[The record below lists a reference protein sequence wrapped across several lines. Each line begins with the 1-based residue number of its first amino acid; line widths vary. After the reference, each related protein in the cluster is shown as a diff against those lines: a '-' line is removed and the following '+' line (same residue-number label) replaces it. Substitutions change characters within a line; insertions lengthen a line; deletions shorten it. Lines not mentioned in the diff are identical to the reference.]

1 MTTAS
6 LQVGNWRAL
15 AGLGLGTPLLV
26 LTLLGM
32 MLIPLPP
39 LLLDLL
45 FTFNI
50 ALSLVVLLVAVYAL
64 RPLDFAV
71 FPTLLLVATLLRLAL
86 NVASTRLVLLDGH
99 TGPGAAGHVIEAFG
113 SFVIGGNYAVG
124 LIVFVILMIINFA
137 VVTKGAG
144 RVSEVNARFTLDAM
158 PGRQMA
164 IDADLSAG
172 VITQQQAQTRREEV
186 RQEADFYGAMDGAS
200 KFVRGD
206 AIAGVL
212 ILIINIL
219 GGIAIGMAQHGM
231 AAQDALRVFSLLTI
245 GDGLVAQVPSLLLS
259 VAAAILVTRVSQAEN
274 VSTQVTN
281 QLLANPTALGVAGGL
296 VGVLGLVPGMPHFA
310 FLTLGGGLGVAAWR
324 LAQRRA
330 AAPSADNR
338 TADGQALPAPDEH
351 KELGWDEVAGV
362 DLVGLEVGYRLIPM
376 VDKTQGGEL
385 LARIKGVRKKLSKE
399 LGFLLQPVH
408 IRDNLDLPPGG
419 YRITLMG
426 ATAGQGELMPD
437 RDLAINPGHVSTPVP
452 GIPTKDPSFGL
463 DALWIERGLRE
474 QAQMAGYTVVDAAT
488 VVATHLSQVL
498 MRCAHELLGHEEVQQ
513 LLDRLAAQA
522 PKLVENLTPKVLP
535 LGTVLR
541 VLRNLLQEGVPVRD
555 LRTIAE
561 SLAEHGA
568 RSQDPDV
575 LTALVRVAIGRGI
588 VQEIFGMAAELA
600 LMTLDPDLERLLLK
614 AVQGGDGALGL
625 EPGLAERLRGLLA
638 DAAQRQELLGQPA
651 VLVAPNAL
659 RLWLARFVRH
669 LAVDLKVL
677 AYEELPENRQ
687 VRVVANIGGR

>member
-1 MTTAS
+1 M
-6 LQVGNWRAL
+6 GNNVRAL
-15 AGLGLGTPLLV
+15 VGLGLGTPLLV

-32 MLIPLPP
+32 MLVPLPP

-86 NVASTRLVLLDGH
+86 NVASTRLVLLEGH
-99 TGPGAAGHVIEAFG
+99 TGPGAAGNVIEAFG

-124 LIVFVILMIINFA
+124 LVVFVILMIINFA

-158 PGRQMA
+158 PGKQMA

-231 AAQDALRVFSLLTI
+231 AAGDAMRVFSLLTI

-259 VAAAILVTRVSQAEN
+259 VAAAILVTRVSQSQN
-274 VSTQVTN
+274 VATQVSN
-281 QLLANPTALGVAGGL
+281 QLLANPTALAMAGGL
-296 VGVLGLVPGMPHFA
+296 VGILGLVPGMPHFA
-310 FLTLGGGLGVAAWR
+310 FLALGAGLGGAAWR
-324 LAQRRA
+324 IAKRQATA
-330 AAPSADNR
+330 ATSPDAGAK
-338 TADGQALPAPDEH
+338 ALPAPDEH
-351 KELGWDEVAGV
+351 KELGWEEVAGV
-362 DLVGLEVGYRLIPM
+362 DLVGLEVGYRLIPL
-376 VDKTQGGEL
+376 VDKAQGGEL
-385 LARIKGVRKKLSKE
+385 LTRIKGVRKKLSKE

-426 ATAGQGELMPD
+426 ATAGQGELLPD
-437 RDLAINPGHVSTPVP
+437 RDLAINPGHVTTPVP
-452 GIPTKDPSFGL
+452 GIATKDPSFGL

-474 QAQMAGYTVVDAAT
+474 QAQMAGYTVVDPAT

-498 MRCAHELLGHEEVQQ
+498 MHSAHELLGHEEVQQ

-555 LRTIAE
+555 LRSIAE

-588 VQEIFGMAAELA
+588 VQEIFGMAPELA
-600 LMTLDPDLERLLLK
+600 LMTLDPELERILLK

>member
-1 MTTAS
+1 MTTAT
-6 LQVGNWRAL
+6 LRMGNWRAL

-86 NVASTRLVLLDGH
+86 NVASTRLVLLHGH

-113 SFVIGGNYAVG
+113 AFVIGGNYAVG
-124 LIVFVILMIINFA
+124 LIVFIILMIINFA

-158 PGRQMA
+158 PGKQMA

-172 VITQQQAQTRREEV
+172 IINQQQAQTRREEV

-206 AIAGVL
+206 AMAGVL
-212 ILIINIL
+212 ILVINIL
-219 GGIAIGMAQHGM
+219 GGIAIGMGQHGM
-231 AAQDALRVFSLLTI
+231 AAGDAMRVFSLLTI

-259 VAAAILVTRVSQAEN
+259 VAAAILVTRVSQSAN
-274 VSTQVTN
+274 VSTQVSN
-281 QLLANPTALGVAGGL
+281 QLLANPTALGIAGGL

-310 FLTLGGGLGVAAWR
+310 FLTLGGGLGYTAWR
-324 LAQRRA
+324 LTQRRA
-330 AAPSADNR
+330 QAPAAEK

-351 KELGWDEVAGV
+351 KDLGWDEVAGV

-376 VDKTQGGEL
+376 VDKAQGGEL

-437 RDLAINPGHVSTPVP
+437 RDLAINPGHVTTPVP
-452 GIPTKDPSFGL
+452 GIATKDPSFGL

-498 MRCAHELLGHEEVQQ
+498 TKSAHELLGHEEVQQ

-541 VLRNLLQEGVPVRD
+541 VLRNLLQEGVPIRD

>member
-1 MTTAS
+1 M
-6 LQVGNWRAL
+6 GNNVRAL
-15 AGLGLGTPLLV
+15 VGLGLGTPLLV

-32 MLIPLPP
+32 MLVPLPP

-86 NVASTRLVLLDGH
+86 NVASTRLVLLQGH

-113 SFVIGGNYAVG
+113 AFVIGGNYAVG
-124 LIVFVILMIINFA
+124 LVVFIILMIINFA

-158 PGRQMA
+158 PGKQMA

-172 VITQQQAQTRREEV
+172 VITQQQAQVRREEV

-206 AIAGVL
+206 AVAGVL

-219 GGIAIGMAQHGM
+219 GGIAIGMGQHGM
-231 AAQDALRVFSLLTI
+231 SAGDAVRVFSLLTI

-259 VAAAILVTRVSQAEN
+259 VAAAILVTRVSQSQN
-274 VSTQVTN
+274 VATQVSK
-281 QLLANPTALGVAGGL
+281 QLLANPTALAMAGGL
-296 VGVLGLVPGMPHFA
+296 VGILGVVPGMPHFA
-310 FLTLGGGLGVAAWR
+310 FLALGAGLGGAAWR
-324 LAQRRA
+324 IAKRQ
-330 AAPSADNR
+330 S
-338 TADGQALPAPDEH
+338 TAVASPDAGAKALPAPDEH
-351 KELGWDEVAGV
+351 KELGWEEVAGV
-362 DLVGLEVGYRLIPM
+362 DLVGLEVGYRLIPL
-376 VDKTQGGEL
+376 VDKAQGGEL
-385 LARIKGVRKKLSKE
+385 LTRIKGVRKKLSKE

-426 ATAGQGELMPD
+426 ATAGQGELLPD
-437 RDLAINPGHVSTPVP
+437 RDLAINPGHVTTPVP
-452 GIPTKDPSFGL
+452 GIATKDPSFGL

-474 QAQMAGYTVVDAAT
+474 QAQMAGYTVVDPAT

-498 MRCAHELLGHEEVQQ
+498 MHSAHELLGHEEVQQ

-555 LRTIAE
+555 LRSIAE

-588 VQEIFGMAAELA
+588 VQELFGMAPELA
-600 LMTLDPDLERLLLK
+600 LMTLDPELERILLK

>member
-1 MTTAS
+1 MTTAT
-6 LQVGNWRAL
+6 LRMGNWRAL
-15 AGLGLGTPLLV
+15 VGLGLGTPLLV

-39 LLLDLL
+39 LMLDLL

-86 NVASTRLVLLDGH
+86 NVASTRLVLLNGH
-99 TGPGAAGHVIEAFG
+99 TGPAAAGHVIEAFG

-124 LIVFVILMIINFA
+124 LVVFVILMIIKFA

-172 VITQQQAQTRREEV
+172 IINQQQAQARREEV
-186 RQEADFYGAMDGAS
+186 RQESDFYGAMDGAS

-219 GGIAIGMAQHGM
+219 GGVAIGMAQHGM
-231 AAQDALRVFSLLTI
+231 AAGDAMRVFSLLTI

-259 VAAAILVTRVSQAEN
+259 VSAAILVTRVSQAEN
-274 VSTQVTN
+274 VSTQVSN

-310 FLTLGGGLGVAAWR
+310 FLTLAGGLGWTAWR
-324 LAQRRA
+324 LTRRRA
-330 AAPSADNR
+330 AAPGADQA
-338 TADGQALPAPDEH
+338 ADGQAPPAPEEH

-376 VDKTQGGEL
+376 VDKAQGGEL

-437 RDLAINPGHVSTPVP
+437 RDLAINPGHVTTPVP
-452 GIPTKDPSFGL
+452 GIATKDPSFGL
-463 DALWIERGLRE
+463 DALWVERGLRE

-498 MRCAHELLGHEEVQQ
+498 TRSAHELLGHEEVQQ

-555 LRTIAE
+555 LRSIAE

-588 VQEIFGMAAELA
+588 VQEIFGMAEELA
-600 LMTLDPDLERLLLK
+600 LMTLDPELERLLLK

>member
-1 MTTAS
+1 MTTAT
-6 LQVGNWRAL
+6 LRMGNWRAL

-86 NVASTRLVLLDGH
+86 NVASTRLVLLHGH

-113 SFVIGGNYAVG
+113 AFVIGGNYAVG
-124 LIVFVILMIINFA
+124 LIVFIILMIINFA

-172 VITQQQAQTRREEV
+172 VINQQQAQTRREEV

-206 AIAGVL
+206 AVAGVL

-219 GGIAIGMAQHGM
+219 GGVAIGMAQHDM
-231 AAQDALRVFSLLTI
+231 AAGDAMRVFSLLTI

-274 VSTQVTN
+274 VSTQVSN
-281 QLLANPTALGVAGGL
+281 QLLANPTALGIAGGL
-296 VGVLGLVPGMPHFA
+296 VSVLGLVPGMPHFA
-310 FLTLGGGLGVAAWR
+310 FLTLGGGLGYTAWR
-324 LAQRRA
+324 LIQRRSQAPA
-330 AAPSADNR
+330 ADK
-338 TADGQALPAPDEH
+338 TADGQALPAPEEH
-351 KELGWDEVAGV
+351 KELGWDEVAAV

-376 VDKTQGGEL
+376 VDKAQGGEL
-385 LARIKGVRKKLSKE
+385 LTRIKGVRKKLSKE

-437 RDLAINPGHVSTPVP
+437 RDLAINPGHVTTPVP
-452 GIPTKDPSFGL
+452 GIATKDPSFGL

-498 MRCAHELLGHEEVQQ
+498 TRSAHELLGHEEVQQ

-541 VLRNLLQEGVPVRD
+541 VLRNLLQEGVPIRD

-614 AVQGGDGALGL
+614 AVQGGDGAMGL

>member
-6 LQVGNWRAL
+6 LRIGNWRAL
-15 AGLGLGTPLLV
+15 MGLGLGTPLLV

-86 NVASTRLVLLDGH
+86 NVASTRLVLLHGH

-113 SFVIGGNYAVG
+113 AFVIGGNYAVG
-124 LIVFVILMIINFA
+124 LVVFVILMIINFV

-158 PGRQMA
+158 PGKQMA

-172 VITQQQAQTRREEV
+172 IINQQQAQARREEV

-206 AIAGVL
+206 AVAGVL
-212 ILIINIL
+212 ILVINIL
-219 GGIAIGMAQHGM
+219 GGIAIGMGQHGM
-231 AAQDALRVFSLLTI
+231 SAGEALRVFSLLTI

-259 VAAAILVTRVSQAEN
+259 VAAAILVTRVSQSAS
-274 VSTQVTN
+274 VSTQVSN
-281 QLLANPTALGVAGGL
+281 QLLANPAALGIAGGL
-296 VGVLGLVPGMPHFA
+296 VAVLGLVPGMPHFA
-310 FLTLGGGLGVAAWR
+310 FLTLGGGLVWTAWR
-324 LAQRRA
+324 LIRRRA
-330 AAPSADNR
+330 APAAAEQAAAAP
-338 TADGQALPAPDEH
+338 TALPAAEENRDV
-351 KELGWDEVAGV
+351 GWDEVVGV
-362 DLVGLEVGYRLIPM
+362 DPVGLEVGYRLIPL
-376 VDKTQGGEL
+376 VDKAQGGEL

-408 IRDNLDLPPGG
+408 IRDNLDLPPGA
-419 YRITLMG
+419 YRITLKG
-426 ATAGQGELMPD
+426 VTAGQGELMPD
-437 RDLAINPGHVSTPVP
+437 RDLAINPGHVTTPVP

-474 QAQMAGYTVVDAAT
+474 QAQMAGYTVVDPAT

-498 MRCAHELLGHEEVQQ
+498 TKHAHELLGHEEVQQ

-541 VLRNLLQEGVPVRD
+541 VLRNLLQEGVPIRD
-555 LRTIAE
+555 MRTIAE

-575 LTALVRVAIGRGI
+575 LTALVRVAIGRAI
-588 VQEIFGMAAELA
+588 VQEIFGTASELA

-625 EPGLAERLRGLLA
+625 EPGLAERLRGLLIE
-638 DAAQRQELLGQPA
+638 AAQRQELLGQPA
-651 VLVAPNAL
+651 VLAVPNAL

-669 LAVDLKVL
+669 LPVDLKVL
-677 AYEELPENRQ
+677 AYEELPEDRQ

>member
-1 MTTAS
+1 M
-6 LQVGNWRAL
+6 GNWRAL

-86 NVASTRLVLLDGH
+86 NVASTRLVLLHGH

-113 SFVIGGNYAVG
+113 AFVMGGNYAVG
-124 LIVFVILMIINFA
+124 LIVFIILMIINFA

-158 PGRQMA
+158 PGKQMA

-172 VITQQQAQTRREEV
+172 IINQQQAQTRREEV

-206 AIAGVL
+206 AMAGVL
-212 ILIINIL
+212 ILVINIL
-219 GGIAIGMAQHGM
+219 GGIAIGMGQHGM
-231 AAQDALRVFSLLTI
+231 AAGDALRVFSLLTI

-259 VAAAILVTRVSQAEN
+259 VAAAILVTRVSQSAN
-274 VSTQVTN
+274 VSTQVSN
-281 QLLANPTALGVAGGL
+281 QLLANPTALGIAGGL

-310 FLTLGGGLGVAAWR
+310 FLSLGGGLGWAAWR
-324 LAQRRA
+324 LHQRRT
-330 AAPSADNR
+330 AAPAADK
-338 TADGQALPAPDEH
+338 TADGQALPAPEEH

-376 VDKTQGGEL
+376 VDKAQGGEL

-426 ATAGQGELMPD
+426 ATAGQGELMPE
-437 RDLAINPGHVSTPVP
+437 RDLAINPGHVTTPVP
-452 GIPTKDPSFGL
+452 GIATKDPSFGL

-498 MRCAHELLGHEEVQQ
+498 TKSAHELLGHEEVQQ

-541 VLRNLLQEGVPVRD
+541 VLRNLLQEGVPIRD

>member
-1 MTTAS
+1 MTTATVR
-6 LQVGNWRAL
+6 VGNWRAL

-86 NVASTRLVLLDGH
+86 NVASTRLVLLEGH

-164 IDADLSAG
+164 IDADLSSG
-172 VITQQQAQTRREEV
+172 VINQQQAQARREEV

-212 ILIINIL
+212 ILVINIL

-231 AAQDALRVFSLLTI
+231 SAGDATRVFSLLTI

-281 QLLANPTALGVAGGL
+281 QLLANPTALGIAGGL
-296 VGVLGLVPGMPHFA
+296 VGLLGLVPGMPHFA

-324 LAQRRA
+324 LTQRRA
-330 AAPSADNR
+330 ASTSTDPKS
-338 TADGQALPAPDEH
+338 ADGQALPVPEEH

-376 VDKTQGGEL
+376 VDKAQGGEL

-408 IRDNLDLPPGG
+408 IRDNLDLSPGG

-452 GIPTKDPSFGL
+452 GIATKDPSFGL

-498 MRCAHELLGHEEVQQ
+498 TRSAHELLGHEEVQQ

-600 LMTLDPDLERLLLK
+600 VMTLDPDLERLLLK

>member
-1 MTTAS
+1 MNTA
-6 LQVGNWRAL
+6 VGMGNNVRAL
-15 AGLGLGTPLLV
+15 VGLGLGTPLLV

-32 MLIPLPP
+32 MLVPLPP

-86 NVASTRLVLLDGH
+86 NVASTRLVLLEGH

-113 SFVIGGNYAVG
+113 AFVIGGNYAVG
-124 LIVFVILMIINFA
+124 LVVFIILMIINFA

-158 PGRQMA
+158 PGKQMA

-172 VITQQQAQTRREEV
+172 VITQQQAQVRREEV

-206 AIAGVL
+206 AVAGVL

-219 GGIAIGMAQHGM
+219 GGIAIGMGQHGM
-231 AAQDALRVFSLLTI
+231 AAGDAVRVFSLLTI

-259 VAAAILVTRVSQAEN
+259 VAAAILVTRVSQSQN
-274 VSTQVTN
+274 VATQVSN
-281 QLLANPTALGVAGGL
+281 QLLANPTALAMAGGL
-296 VGVLGLVPGMPHFA
+296 VGILGLVPGMPHFA
-310 FLTLGGGLGVAAWR
+310 FLALGAGLGGAAWR
-324 LAQRRA
+324 IGKRQSSA
-330 AAPSADNR
+330 AASPDAG
-338 TADGQALPAPDEH
+338 AQALPAPDEH
-351 KELGWDEVAGV
+351 KELGWEEVAGV
-362 DLVGLEVGYRLIPM
+362 DLVGLEVGYRLIPL
-376 VDKTQGGEL
+376 VDKAQGGEL
-385 LARIKGVRKKLSKE
+385 LTRIKGVRKKLSKE

-426 ATAGQGELMPD
+426 ATAGQGELLPD
-437 RDLAINPGHVSTPVP
+437 RDLAINPGHVTTPVP
-452 GIPTKDPSFGL
+452 GIATKDPSFGL

-474 QAQMAGYTVVDAAT
+474 QAQMAGYTVVDPAT

-498 MRCAHELLGHEEVQQ
+498 MRSAHELLGHEEVQH

-555 LRTIAE
+555 LRSIAE

-588 VQEIFGMAAELA
+588 VQEIFGMAPELA
-600 LMTLDPDLERLLLK
+600 LMTLDPELERILLK

>member
-1 MTTAS
+1 
-6 LQVGNWRAL
+6 
-15 AGLGLGTPLLV
+15 
-26 LTLLGM
+26 
-32 MLIPLPP
+32 
-39 LLLDLL
+39 
-45 FTFNI
+45 
-50 ALSLVVLLVAVYAL
+50 
-64 RPLDFAV
+64 
-71 FPTLLLVATLLRLAL
+71 
-86 NVASTRLVLLDGH
+86 
-99 TGPGAAGHVIEAFG
+99 
-113 SFVIGGNYAVG
+113 
-124 LIVFVILMIINFA
+124 
-137 VVTKGAG
+137 
-144 RVSEVNARFTLDAM
+144 
-158 PGRQMA
+158 
-164 IDADLSAG
+164 
-172 VITQQQAQTRREEV
+172 
-186 RQEADFYGAMDGAS
+186 MDGAS

-212 ILIINIL
+212 ILVINIL
-219 GGIAIGMAQHGM
+219 GGIAIGMGQHGM
-231 AAQDALRVFSLLTI
+231 AAGDAMRVFSLLTI

-259 VAAAILVTRVSQAEN
+259 VAAAILVTRVSQAQN
-274 VSTQVTN
+274 VSTQVSS
-281 QLLANPTALGVAGGL
+281 QLLANPTALAMAGGL
-296 VGVLGLVPGMPHFA
+296 VGILGLVPGMPHFA
-310 FLTLGGGLGVAAWR
+310 FLALGAALGAAAWQIR
-324 LAQRRA
+324 KRQ
-330 AAPSADNR
+330 S
-338 TADGQALPAPDEH
+338 TATDSPPTGAQALPAPDEH
-351 KELGWDEVAGV
+351 KELGWEEVAGV
-362 DLVGLEVGYRLIPM
+362 DLVGLEVGYRLIPL
-376 VDKTQGGEL
+376 VDKVQGGEL
-385 LARIKGVRKKLSKE
+385 LTRIKGVRKKLSKE

-408 IRDNLDLPPGG
+408 IRDNLDLPPSG

-452 GIPTKDPSFGL
+452 GIATKDPSFGL

-474 QAQMAGYTVVDAAT
+474 QAQMAGYTVVDPAT

-498 MRCAHELLGHEEVQQ
+498 MRSAHELLGHEEVQQ

-541 VLRNLLQEGVPVRD
+541 VLRNLLQEGVPIRD
-555 LRTIAE
+555 LRSIAE
-561 SLAEHGA
+561 SLAEHGT

-575 LTALVRVAIGRGI
+575 LTALVRVAIGRSI
-588 VQEIFGMAAELA
+588 VQEIFGMAPELA
-600 LMTLDPDLERLLLK
+600 LMTLDPELERILLK

>member
-1 MTTAS
+1 VTTATVR
-6 LQVGNWRAL
+6 VGNWRAL

-86 NVASTRLVLLDGH
+86 NVASTRLVLLEGH

-164 IDADLSAG
+164 IDADLSSG
-172 VITQQQAQTRREEV
+172 VINQQQAQARREEV

-212 ILIINIL
+212 ILVINIL

-231 AAQDALRVFSLLTI
+231 SAGDATRVFSLLTI

-281 QLLANPTALGVAGGL
+281 QLLANPTALGIAGGL
-296 VGVLGLVPGMPHFA
+296 VGLLGLVPGMPHFA

-324 LAQRRA
+324 LTQRRA
-330 AAPSADNR
+330 ASTSTDPKS
-338 TADGQALPAPDEH
+338 ADGQALPVPEEH

-376 VDKTQGGEL
+376 VDKAQGGEL

-408 IRDNLDLPPGG
+408 IRDNLDLSPGG

-452 GIPTKDPSFGL
+452 GIATKDPSFGL

-498 MRCAHELLGHEEVQQ
+498 TRSAHELLGHEEVQQ

-600 LMTLDPDLERLLLK
+600 VMTLDPDLERLLLK

>member
-1 MTTAS
+1 M
-6 LQVGNWRAL
+6 GNWRAL

-86 NVASTRLVLLDGH
+86 NVASTRLVLLHGH

-113 SFVIGGNYAVG
+113 AFVIGGNYAVG
-124 LIVFVILMIINFA
+124 LIVFIILMIINFA

-158 PGRQMA
+158 PGKQMA

-172 VITQQQAQTRREEV
+172 IINQQQAQARREEV

-212 ILIINIL
+212 ILVINIL
-219 GGIAIGMAQHGM
+219 GGLAIGMGQHGM
-231 AAQDALRVFSLLTI
+231 GASDAMRVFSLLTI

-259 VAAAILVTRVSQAEN
+259 VAAAILVTRVSQSAN
-274 VSTQVTN
+274 VSTQVSN
-281 QLLANPTALGVAGGL
+281 QLLANPTALGIAGGL

-310 FLTLGGGLGVAAWR
+310 FLTLGGGLGYSAWR
-324 LAQRRA
+324 LVQRRSRA
-330 AAPSADNR
+330 AAADK
-338 TADGQALPAPDEH
+338 TADGQALPVPEEH
-351 KELGWDEVAGV
+351 KDLGWDEVAGV

-376 VDKTQGGEL
+376 VDKAQGGEL
-385 LARIKGVRKKLSKE
+385 LTRIKGVRKKLSKE

-437 RDLAINPGHVSTPVP
+437 RDLAINPGHVTTPVP
-452 GIPTKDPSFGL
+452 GIATKDPSFGL

-498 MRCAHELLGHEEVQQ
+498 TRSAHELLGHEEVQQ

-541 VLRNLLQEGVPVRD
+541 VLRNLLQEGVPIRD

-575 LTALVRVAIGRGI
+575 LTALVRVAMGRGI

-638 DAAQRQELLGQPA
+638 DAAQRQELAGQPA

>member
-1 MTTAS
+1 MTTAT
-6 LQVGNWRAL
+6 LRMGNWRAL
-15 AGLGLGTPLLV
+15 VGLGLGTPLLV

-86 NVASTRLVLLDGH
+86 NVASTRLVLLHGH

-113 SFVIGGNYAVG
+113 AFVIGGNYAVG
-124 LIVFVILMIINFA
+124 LIVFIILMIINFA

-158 PGRQMA
+158 PGKQMA

-172 VITQQQAQTRREEV
+172 IINQQQAQTRREEV

-212 ILIINIL
+212 ILVLNIL
-219 GGIAIGMAQHGM
+219 GGIAIGMGQHGM
-231 AAQDALRVFSLLTI
+231 AAGDAMRVFSLLTI

-274 VSTQVTN
+274 VSTQVSN
-281 QLLANPTALGVAGGL
+281 QLLANPTALGIAGGL
-296 VGVLGLVPGMPHFA
+296 VGVMGLVPGMPHFA
-310 FLTLGGGLGVAAWR
+310 FLSLGGGLGWAAWR
-324 LAQRRA
+324 LHQRRT
-330 AAPSADNR
+330 AAPAADK
-338 TADGQALPAPDEH
+338 TADGQALPAPEEH

-376 VDKTQGGEL
+376 VDKAQGGEL

-437 RDLAINPGHVSTPVP
+437 RDLAINPGHVTTPVP
-452 GIPTKDPSFGL
+452 GIATKDPSFGL

-498 MRCAHELLGHEEVQQ
+498 TKSAHELLGHEEVQQ

-541 VLRNLLQEGVPVRD
+541 VLRNLLQEGVPIRD

>member
-1 MTTAS
+1 MNTAVS
-6 LQVGNWRAL
+6 MGNNVRAL
-15 AGLGLGTPLLV
+15 VGLGLGTPLLV

-32 MLIPLPP
+32 MLVPLPP

-113 SFVIGGNYAVG
+113 AFVIGGNYAVG
-124 LIVFVILMIINFA
+124 LVVFVILMIINFA

-158 PGRQMA
+158 PGKQMA

-172 VITQQQAQTRREEV
+172 VITQQQAQVRREEV

-206 AIAGVL
+206 AVAGVL

-219 GGIAIGMAQHGM
+219 GGIAIGMGQHGM
-231 AAQDALRVFSLLTI
+231 SAGDAVRVFSLLTI

-259 VAAAILVTRVSQAEN
+259 VAAAILVTRVSQSQN
-274 VSTQVTN
+274 VATQVSK
-281 QLLANPTALGVAGGL
+281 QLLANPTALAMAGGL
-296 VGVLGLVPGMPHFA
+296 VGILGLVPGMPHFA
-310 FLTLGGGLGVAAWR
+310 FLALGAGLGGAAWR
-324 LAQRRA
+324 IAKRQSTATASPEAGAQ
-330 AAPSADNR
+330 
-338 TADGQALPAPDEH
+338 TLPAPDEH
-351 KELGWDEVAGV
+351 KELGWEEVAGV
-362 DLVGLEVGYRLIPM
+362 DLVGLEVGYRLIPL
-376 VDKTQGGEL
+376 VDKAQGGEL
-385 LARIKGVRKKLSKE
+385 LTRIKGVRKKLSK
-399 LGFLLQPVH
+399 LLQPVH

-426 ATAGQGELMPD
+426 ATAGQGELLPD
-437 RDLAINPGHVSTPVP
+437 RDLAINPGHVTTPVP
-452 GIPTKDPSFGL
+452 GIATKDPSFGL

-474 QAQMAGYTVVDAAT
+474 QAQMAGYTVVDPAT

-498 MRCAHELLGHEEVQQ
+498 MRSAHELLGHEEVQH

-541 VLRNLLQEGVPVRD
+541 VLRNLLQEGVPIRD
-555 LRTIAE
+555 LRSIAE
-561 SLAEHGA
+561 SLAEHGT

-575 LTALVRVAIGRGI
+575 LTALVRVAIGRSI
-588 VQEIFGMAAELA
+588 VQEIFGMAPELA
-600 LMTLDPDLERLLLK
+600 LMTLDPELERILLK

>member
-1 MTTAS
+1 MGM
-6 LQVGNWRAL
+6 GNMRAL
-15 AGLGLGTPLLV
+15 VGLGLGTPLLV

-39 LLLDLL
+39 LALDLL

-50 ALSLVVLLVAVYAL
+50 ALSLVVLLVSVYAL

-86 NVASTRLVLLDGH
+86 NVASTRLVLLNGH
-99 TGPGAAGHVIEAFG
+99 TGPGAAGDVIEAFG

-124 LIVFVILMIINFA
+124 LVVFVILMIINFA

-158 PGRQMA
+158 PGKQMA
-164 IDADLSAG
+164 IDADISAG
-172 VITQQQAQTRREEV
+172 VITQQQAQARREEV
-186 RQEADFYGAMDGAS
+186 RQESDFYGAMDGAS

-219 GGIAIGMAQHGM
+219 GGIAIGMGQHGM
-231 AAQDALRVFSLLTI
+231 NAGDAMRVFSLLTI

-274 VSTQVTN
+274 VSTQVSS
-281 QLLANPTALGVAGGL
+281 QLLANPTAVGVAGGL
-296 VGVLGLVPGMPHFA
+296 VTVLGVVPGMPHFA
-310 FLTLGGGLGVAAWR
+310 FLTLGGGLAATAWQLR
-324 LAQRRA
+324 KRRA
-330 AAPSADNR
+330 AAAAAAQAP
-338 TADGQALPAPDEH
+338 TAGAAPAAEEH
-351 KELGWDEVAGV
+351 KELGWEEVAGV
-362 DLVGLEVGYRLIPM
+362 DLVGLEVGYRLIPL
-376 VDKTQGGEL
+376 VDKGQGGEL

-399 LGFLLQPVH
+399 LGFLVQPVH
-408 IRDNLDLPPGG
+408 IRDNLDLAPGG
-419 YRITLMG
+419 YRLTLMG
-426 ATAGQGELMPD
+426 VTAGEGELMPD
-437 RDLAINPGHVSTPVP
+437 RDLAINPGHVTTPLP
-452 GIPTKDPSFGL
+452 GIATKDPSFGL

-474 QAQMAGYTVVDAAT
+474 QAQMAGYTVVDPAT

-498 MRCAHELLGHEEVQQ
+498 TRSAHELLGHEEVQQ
-513 LLDRLAAQA
+513 LLDHLAAQA

-541 VLRNLLQEGVPVRD
+541 VLRNLLQEGVPIRD
-555 LRTIAE
+555 LRSIAE
-561 SLAEHGA
+561 SLAEHGG

-575 LTALVRVAIGRGI
+575 LTALVRVAIGRSI
-588 VQEIFGMAAELA
+588 IQEVFGTASELA
-600 LMTLDPDLERLLLK
+600 LMTLDPELERILLK

-625 EPGLAERLRGLLA
+625 EPGLAERLRGLLQE
-638 DAAQRQELLGQPA
+638 AAQRQELLGQPA

>member
-1 MTTAS
+1 MNTA
-6 LQVGNWRAL
+6 VGMGNNVRAL
-15 AGLGLGTPLLV
+15 VGLGLGTPLLV

-32 MLIPLPP
+32 MLVPLPP

-86 NVASTRLVLLDGH
+86 NVASTRLVLLEGH
-99 TGPGAAGHVIEAFG
+99 TGPAAAGHVIEAFG
-113 SFVIGGNYAVG
+113 AFVIGGNYAVG
-124 LIVFVILMIINFA
+124 LVVFVILMIINFA

-158 PGRQMA
+158 PGKQMA
-164 IDADLSAG
+164 IDADLSSG
-172 VITQQQAQTRREEV
+172 VITQQQAQVRREEV

-219 GGIAIGMAQHGM
+219 GGIAIGMGQHGM
-231 AAQDALRVFSLLTI
+231 SGGDAMRVFSLLTI
-245 GDGLVAQVPSLLLS
+245 GDGLAAQVPSLLLS
-259 VAAAILVTRVSQAEN
+259 VAAAILVTRVSQAQN
-274 VSTQVTN
+274 VSTQVSN
-281 QLLANPTALGVAGGL
+281 QLLANPTALAMAGGL
-296 VGVLGLVPGMPHFA
+296 VGILGLVPGMPHFA
-310 FLTLGGGLGVAAWR
+310 FLALGAGLGGAAWR
-324 LAQRRA
+324 IGRRQSSA
-330 AAPSADNR
+330 AASPQAG
-338 TADGQALPAPDEH
+338 AQALPAADEH
-351 KELGWDEVAGV
+351 KELGWEEVAGV

-376 VDKTQGGEL
+376 VDKAQGGEL
-385 LARIKGVRKKLSKE
+385 LTRIKGVRKKLSKE

-426 ATAGQGELMPD
+426 ATAGQGELQPD
-437 RDLAINPGHVSTPVP
+437 RDLAINPGHVTTPVP
-452 GIPTKDPSFGL
+452 GIATKDPSFGL

-474 QAQMAGYTVVDAAT
+474 QAQMAGYTVVDPAT

-498 MRCAHELLGHEEVQQ
+498 TRSAHELLGHEEVQQ

-555 LRTIAE
+555 LRSIAE

-588 VQEIFGMAAELA
+588 VQEIFGMAPELA
-600 LMTLDPDLERLLLK
+600 LMTLDPELERILLK

-625 EPGLAERLRGLLA
+625 EPGLAERLRSLLT

>member
-1 MTTAS
+1 MTTAT
-6 LQVGNWRAL
+6 LRMGNWRAL
-15 AGLGLGTPLLV
+15 VGLGLGTPLLV

-39 LLLDLL
+39 LMLDLL

-86 NVASTRLVLLDGH
+86 NVASTRLVLLNGH
-99 TGPGAAGHVIEAFG
+99 TGPAAAGHVIEAFG

-124 LIVFVILMIINFA
+124 LVVFVILMIINFA

-172 VITQQQAQTRREEV
+172 IINQQQAQARREEV
-186 RQEADFYGAMDGAS
+186 RQESDFYGAMDGAS

-219 GGIAIGMAQHGM
+219 GGVAIGMAQHGM
-231 AAQDALRVFSLLTI
+231 AAGDAMRVFSLLTI

-259 VAAAILVTRVSQAEN
+259 VSAAILVTRVSQAEN
-274 VSTQVTN
+274 VSTQVSN

-310 FLTLGGGLGVAAWR
+310 FLTLAGGLGWTAWR
-324 LAQRRA
+324 LTRRRA
-330 AAPSADNR
+330 AAPGADQA
-338 TADGQALPAPDEH
+338 ADGQAPPAPEEH

-376 VDKTQGGEL
+376 VDKAQGGEL

-437 RDLAINPGHVSTPVP
+437 RDLAINPGHVTTPVP
-452 GIPTKDPSFGL
+452 GIATKDPSFGL

-498 MRCAHELLGHEEVQQ
+498 TKSAHELLGHEEVQQ

-555 LRTIAE
+555 LRSIAE

-588 VQEIFGMAAELA
+588 VQEIFGMAEELA
-600 LMTLDPDLERLLLK
+600 LMTLDPELERLLLK

>member
-1 MTTAS
+1 MGM
-6 LQVGNWRAL
+6 GNMRAL
-15 AGLGLGTPLLV
+15 VGLGLGTPLLV

-39 LLLDLL
+39 LALDLL

-50 ALSLVVLLVAVYAL
+50 ALSLVVLLVSVYAL

-86 NVASTRLVLLDGH
+86 NVASTRLVLLNGH
-99 TGPGAAGHVIEAFG
+99 TGPGAAGDVIEAFG

-124 LIVFVILMIINFA
+124 LVVFVILMIINFA

-158 PGRQMA
+158 PGKQMA

-172 VITQQQAQTRREEV
+172 VITQQQAQARREEV
-186 RQEADFYGAMDGAS
+186 RQESDFYGAMDGAS

-219 GGIAIGMAQHGM
+219 GGIAIGMGQHGM
-231 AAQDALRVFSLLTI
+231 NAGDAMRVFSLLTI

-274 VSTQVTN
+274 VSTQVSS
-281 QLLANPTALGVAGGL
+281 QLLANPTAVGVAGGL
-296 VGVLGLVPGMPHFA
+296 VTVLGVVPGMPHFA
-310 FLTLGGGLGVAAWR
+310 FLTLGGGLAATAWQLR
-324 LAQRRA
+324 KRRA
-330 AAPSADNR
+330 AAAAAAQAP
-338 TADGQALPAPDEH
+338 TAGAAPAAEEH
-351 KELGWDEVAGV
+351 KELGWEEVAGV
-362 DLVGLEVGYRLIPM
+362 DLVGLEVGYRLIPL
-376 VDKTQGGEL
+376 VDKGQGGEL

-399 LGFLLQPVH
+399 LGFLVQPVH
-408 IRDNLDLPPGG
+408 IRDNLDLAPGG
-419 YRITLMG
+419 YRLTLMG
-426 ATAGQGELMPD
+426 VTAGEGELMPD
-437 RDLAINPGHVSTPVP
+437 RDLAINPGHVTTPLP
-452 GIPTKDPSFGL
+452 GIATKDPSFGL

-474 QAQMAGYTVVDAAT
+474 QAQMAGYTVVDPAT

-498 MRCAHELLGHEEVQQ
+498 TRSAHELLGHEEVQQ
-513 LLDRLAAQA
+513 LLDHLAAQA

-541 VLRNLLQEGVPVRD
+541 VLRNLLQEGVPIRD
-555 LRTIAE
+555 LRSIAE
-561 SLAEHGA
+561 SLAEHGG

-575 LTALVRVAIGRGI
+575 LTALVRVAIGRSI
-588 VQEIFGMAAELA
+588 IQEVFGTASELA
-600 LMTLDPDLERLLLK
+600 LMTLDPELERILLK

-625 EPGLAERLRGLLA
+625 EPGLAERLRGLLQE
-638 DAAQRQELLGQPA
+638 AAQRQELLGQPA

>member
-1 MTTAS
+1 VNTA
-6 LQVGNWRAL
+6 VGMGNVRAL
-15 AGLGLGTPLLV
+15 VGLGLGTPLLV

-32 MLIPLPP
+32 MLVPLPP

-86 NVASTRLVLLDGH
+86 NVASTRLVLLEGH
-99 TGPGAAGHVIEAFG
+99 TGPAAAGHVIEAFG
-113 SFVIGGNYAVG
+113 AFVIGGNYAVG
-124 LIVFVILMIINFA
+124 LVVFIILMIINFA

-158 PGRQMA
+158 PGKQMA

-172 VITQQQAQTRREEV
+172 VITQQQAQARREEV

-206 AIAGVL
+206 AVAGVL
-212 ILIINIL
+212 ILVINIL
-219 GGIAIGMAQHGM
+219 GGIAIGMGQHGM
-231 AAQDALRVFSLLTI
+231 SAGDAMRVFSLLTI

-259 VAAAILVTRVSQAEN
+259 VAAAILVTRVSQAQN
-274 VSTQVTN
+274 VSTQVSN
-281 QLLANPTALGVAGGL
+281 QLLANPTALAMAGGL
-296 VGVLGLVPGMPHFA
+296 VGILGLVPGMPHFA
-310 FLTLGGGLGVAAWR
+310 FLALGAGLGGAAWR
-324 LAQRRA
+324 IGKRQSTA
-330 AAPSADNR
+330 AASPQAG
-338 TADGQALPAPDEH
+338 TQALPAPDEH
-351 KELGWDEVAGV
+351 KELGWEEVAGV

-376 VDKTQGGEL
+376 VDKAQGGEL
-385 LARIKGVRKKLSKE
+385 LTRIKGVRKKLSKE

-426 ATAGQGELMPD
+426 ATAGQGELQPD
-437 RDLAINPGHVSTPVP
+437 RDLAINPGHVTTPVP
-452 GIPTKDPSFGL
+452 GIATKDPSFGL

-474 QAQMAGYTVVDAAT
+474 QAQMAGYTVVDPAT

-498 MRCAHELLGHEEVQQ
+498 MRSAHELLGHEEVQQ

-555 LRTIAE
+555 LRSIAE

-588 VQEIFGMAAELA
+588 VQEIFGMAPELA
-600 LMTLDPDLERLLLK
+600 LMTLDPELERILLK

>member
-1 MTTAS
+1 MTTAT
-6 LQVGNWRAL
+6 LRMGNWRAL
-15 AGLGLGTPLLV
+15 VGLGLGTPLLV

-39 LLLDLL
+39 LMLDLL

-86 NVASTRLVLLDGH
+86 NVASTRLVLLNGH
-99 TGPGAAGHVIEAFG
+99 TGPAAAGHVIEAFG

-124 LIVFVILMIINFA
+124 LVVFVILMIINFA

-172 VITQQQAQTRREEV
+172 IINQQQAQARREEV
-186 RQEADFYGAMDGAS
+186 RQESDFYGAMDGAS

-219 GGIAIGMAQHGM
+219 GGVAIGMAQHGM
-231 AAQDALRVFSLLTI
+231 AAGDAMRVFSLLTI

-259 VAAAILVTRVSQAEN
+259 VSAAILVTRVSQAEN
-274 VSTQVTN
+274 VSTQVSN

-310 FLTLGGGLGVAAWR
+310 FLTLAGGLGWTAWR
-324 LAQRRA
+324 LTRRRA
-330 AAPSADNR
+330 AAPGADQA
-338 TADGQALPAPDEH
+338 ADGQAPPAPEEH

-376 VDKTQGGEL
+376 VDKAQGGEL

-437 RDLAINPGHVSTPVP
+437 RDLAINPGHVTTPVP
-452 GIPTKDPSFGL
+452 GIATKDPSFGL
-463 DALWIERGLRE
+463 DALWVERGLRE

-498 MRCAHELLGHEEVQQ
+498 TRSAHELLGHEEVQQ

-555 LRTIAE
+555 LRSIAE

-588 VQEIFGMAAELA
+588 VQEIFGMAKELA
-600 LMTLDPDLERLLLK
+600 LMTLDPELERLLLK

>member
-1 MTTAS
+1 MNTAVMS
-6 LQVGNWRAL
+6 MGNMRAL
-15 AGLGLGTPLLV
+15 VGLGLGTPLLV

-39 LLLDLL
+39 LALDLL

-50 ALSLVVLLVAVYAL
+50 ALSLVVLLVSVYAL

-86 NVASTRLVLLDGH
+86 NVASTRLVLLHGH
-99 TGPGAAGHVIEAFG
+99 TGPGAAGNVIEAFG

-124 LIVFVILMIINFA
+124 LVVFVILMIINFA

-158 PGRQMA
+158 PGKQMA

-172 VITQQQAQTRREEV
+172 VITQQQAQARREEV
-186 RQEADFYGAMDGAS
+186 RQESDFYGAMDGAS

-212 ILIINIL
+212 ILVINIL
-219 GGIAIGMAQHGM
+219 GGIAIGMGQHGM
-231 AAQDALRVFSLLTI
+231 NAGDAMRVFSLLTI

-274 VSTQVTN
+274 VSTQVSS

-296 VGVLGLVPGMPHFA
+296 VTVLGVVPGMPHFA
-310 FLTLGGGLGVAAWR
+310 FLTLGGGLATTAWQLR
-324 LAQRRA
+324 KRRA
-330 AAPSADNR
+330 AAEAAALAPSAS
-338 TADGQALPAPDEH
+338 AAPAAEEH
-351 KELGWDEVAGV
+351 KELGWEEVAGV
-362 DLVGLEVGYRLIPM
+362 DLVGLEVGYRLIPL
-376 VDKTQGGEL
+376 VDKAQSGEL

-399 LGFLLQPVH
+399 LGFLVQPVH

-419 YRITLMG
+419 YRLTLMG
-426 ATAGQGELMPD
+426 VTAGEGELLPD
-437 RDLAINPGHVSTPVP
+437 RDLAINPGHVTTPLP
-452 GIPTKDPSFGL
+452 GIATKDPSFGL

-474 QAQMAGYTVVDAAT
+474 QAQMAGYTVVDPAT

-498 MRCAHELLGHEEVQQ
+498 TRSSHELLGHEEVQQ

-541 VLRNLLQEGVPVRD
+541 VLRNLLQEGVPIRD
-555 LRTIAE
+555 LRSIAE
-561 SLAEHGA
+561 SLAEHGG

-575 LTALVRVAIGRGI
+575 LTALVRVAIGRSI
-588 VQEIFGMAAELA
+588 IQEVFGTASELA
-600 LMTLDPDLERLLLK
+600 LMTLDPELERILLK

-625 EPGLAERLRGLLA
+625 EPGLAERLRGLLLE
-638 DAAQRQELLGQPA
+638 AAQRQELLGQPA

>member
-1 MTTAS
+1 MNTATATGTS
-6 LQVGNWRAL
+6 RSFA
-15 AGLGLGTPLLV
+15 ALGLGTPLLV

-32 MLIPLPP
+32 MLVPLPP
-39 LLLDLL
+39 LALDLL

-50 ALSLVVLLVAVYAL
+50 TLSLVVLLVAVYAL

-99 TGPGAAGHVIEAFG
+99 TGPAAAGHVIEAFG

-124 LIVFVILMIINFA
+124 LVVFVILVIINFM

-158 PGRQMA
+158 PGKQMA
-164 IDADLSAG
+164 IDADISAG
-172 VITQQQAQTRREEV
+172 LITQQQAHDRREVV

-206 AIAGVL
+206 AVAGML
-212 ILIINIL
+212 ILIINIM
-219 GGIAIGMAQHGM
+219 GGVAIGMGQHGM
-231 AAQDALRVFSLLTI
+231 SANDAMQVFSLLTI

-259 VAAAILVTRVSQAEN
+259 VAAAILVTRVSQAES
-274 VSTQVTN
+274 VSTQIN
-281 QLLANPTALGVAGGL
+281 RQLMANPTALGVGGGL

-310 FLTLGGGLGVAAWR
+310 FLTLGGGLAVAAWR
-324 LAQRRA
+324 LARA
-330 AAPSADNR
+330 RAQEAAELARN
-338 TADGQALPAPDEH
+338 GGLEALPAPEEH
-351 KELGWDEVAGV
+351 KDLGWDEVAGV
-362 DLVGLEVGYRLIPM
+362 DLVGLEVGYRLIPL

-385 LARIKGVRKKLSKE
+385 LTRIKGVRKKLSKE

-408 IRDNLDLPPGG
+408 IRDNLDLAPGG

-426 ATAGQGELMPD
+426 STAGQGELQPD
-437 RDLAINPGHVSTPVP
+437 RDLAINPGHVTTPVP
-452 GIPTKDPSFGL
+452 GIATKDPTFGL

-474 QAQMAGYTVVDAAT
+474 QAQMAGYTVVDSAT

-498 MRCAHELLGHEEVQQ
+498 MRSAYELLGHEEVQQ
-513 LLDRLAAQA
+513 LLDRLATQA
-522 PKLVENLTPKVLP
+522 PKLVENLVPKVLP

-541 VLRNLLQEGVPVRD
+541 VLRNLLQEGVPIRD
-555 LRTIAE
+555 LRSVAE
-561 SLAEHGA
+561 SLAEHGT

-575 LTALVRVAIGRGI
+575 LTALVRVAIGRSI
-588 VQEIFGMAAELA
+588 VQEVFGTSPELA
-600 LMTLDPDLERLLLK
+600 LMTLDPELERILLK
-614 AVQGGDGALGL
+614 AVQGGDGALGV
-625 EPGLAERLRGLLA
+625 EPGLAERLRSLLA
-638 DAAQRQELLGQPA
+638 DAAQRQELMGQPA

>member
-1 MTTAS
+1 
-6 LQVGNWRAL
+6 V
-15 AGLGLGTPLLV
+15 
-26 LTLLGM
+26 
-32 MLIPLPP
+32 
-39 LLLDLL
+39 
-45 FTFNI
+45 
-50 ALSLVVLLVAVYAL
+50 
-64 RPLDFAV
+64 
-71 FPTLLLVATLLRLAL
+71 
-86 NVASTRLVLLDGH
+86 
-99 TGPGAAGHVIEAFG
+99 
-113 SFVIGGNYAVG
+113 VIGGNYVVG
-124 LIVFVILMIINFA
+124 IVVFAILMIINFV

-144 RVSEVNARFTLDAM
+144 RVSEVNAPFTLDAM
-158 PGRQMA
+158 PGKQMA

-206 AIAGVL
+206 AIAGGL
-212 ILIINIL
+212 ILVINIL
-219 GGIAIGMAQHGM
+219 GGIAIGMGQHGM
-231 AAQDALRVFSLLTI
+231 AAGDAMRVFSLLTI

-259 VAAAILVTRVSQAEN
+259 VAAAILVTRVSQAQN
-274 VSTQVTN
+274 VSTQVSS
-281 QLLANPTALGVAGGL
+281 QLLANPTALAMAGGL
-296 VGVLGLVPGMPHFA
+296 VGILGLVPGMPHFA
-310 FLTLGGGLGVAAWR
+310 FLALGAALGAAAWQIR
-324 LAQRRA
+324 KRQ
-330 AAPSADNR
+330 S
-338 TADGQALPAPDEH
+338 TATDSPPTGAQALPAPDEH
-351 KELGWDEVAGV
+351 KELGWEEVAGV
-362 DLVGLEVGYRLIPM
+362 DLVGLEVGYRLIPL
-376 VDKTQGGEL
+376 VDKAQGGEL
-385 LARIKGVRKKLSKE
+385 LTRIKGVRKKLSKE

-437 RDLAINPGHVSTPVP
+437 RDLAINPGHVSTPVS
-452 GIPTKDPSFGL
+452 GIATKDPSFGL

-474 QAQMAGYTVVDAAT
+474 QAQMAGYTVVDPAT

-498 MRCAHELLGHEEVQQ
+498 MRSAHELLGHEEVQQ

-555 LRTIAE
+555 LRSIAE

-588 VQEIFGMAAELA
+588 VQEIFGMAPELA
-600 LMTLDPDLERLLLK
+600 LMTLDPELERILLK

>member
-1 MTTAS
+1 VSTAT
-6 LQVGNWRAL
+6 LGTGNLRAL
-15 AGLGLGTPLLV
+15 VGLGLGTPLLV

-32 MLIPLPP
+32 MLVPLPP

-86 NVASTRLVLLDGH
+86 NVASTRLVLLEGH

-124 LIVFVILMIINFA
+124 LVVFVILMIINFA

-158 PGRQMA
+158 PGKQMA

-212 ILIINIL
+212 ILVINIL
-219 GGIAIGMAQHGM
+219 GGIAIGMGQHGM
-231 AAQDALRVFSLLTI
+231 EAGDAMRVFSLLTI

-259 VAAAILVTRVSQAEN
+259 VAAAILVTRVSQAQN
-274 VSTQVTN
+274 IANQVSS
-281 QLLANPTALGVAGGL
+281 QLLANPTALTMAGGL
-296 VGVLGLVPGMPHFA
+296 VGILGLVPGMPHFA
-310 FLTLGGGLGVAAWR
+310 FLALGAALGAAAWQIR
-324 LAQRRA
+324 KRQ
-330 AAPSADNR
+330 S
-338 TADGQALPAPDEH
+338 TATDSPPTGAQALPAPDEH
-351 KELGWDEVAGV
+351 KELGWEEVAGV

-376 VDKTQGGEL
+376 VDKAQGGEL
-385 LARIKGVRKKLSKE
+385 LTRIKGVRKKLSKE

-408 IRDNLDLPPGG
+408 IRDNLDLTPGG

-437 RDLAINPGHVSTPVP
+437 RDLAINPGQVSTPVP
-452 GIPTKDPSFGL
+452 GIATKDPSFGL

-474 QAQMAGYTVVDAAT
+474 QAQMAGYTVVDPAT

-498 MRCAHELLGHEEVQQ
+498 MRSAHELLGHEEVQQ

-555 LRTIAE
+555 LRSIAE

-588 VQEIFGMAAELA
+588 VQEIFGMAPELA
-600 LMTLDPDLERLLLK
+600 LMTLDPELERILLK

>member
-1 MTTAS
+1 MNTA
-6 LQVGNWRAL
+6 VGMGNVRAL
-15 AGLGLGTPLLV
+15 VGLGLGTPLLV

-32 MLIPLPP
+32 MLVPLPP

-113 SFVIGGNYAVG
+113 AFVIGGNYAVG
-124 LIVFVILMIINFA
+124 LVVFIILMIINFA

-158 PGRQMA
+158 PGKQMA

-212 ILIINIL
+212 ILVINIL
-219 GGIAIGMAQHGM
+219 GGIAIGMGQHGM
-231 AAQDALRVFSLLTI
+231 AAGDAMRVFSLLTI

-259 VAAAILVTRVSQAEN
+259 VAAAILVTRVSQAQN
-274 VSTQVTN
+274 VSTQVSN
-281 QLLANPTALGVAGGL
+281 QLLANPTALAMAGGL
-296 VGVLGLVPGMPHFA
+296 VGILGLVPGMPHFA
-310 FLTLGGGLGVAAWR
+310 FLALGAALGAAAWQIR
-324 LAQRRA
+324 KRQSTATASPA
-330 AAPSADNR
+330 AGA
-338 TADGQALPAPDEH
+338 QALPAPDEH
-351 KELGWDEVAGV
+351 KELGWEEVAGV
-362 DLVGLEVGYRLIPM
+362 DLVGLEVGYRLIPL
-376 VDKTQGGEL
+376 VDKAQGGEL
-385 LARIKGVRKKLSKE
+385 LTRIKGVRKKLSKE

-408 IRDNLDLPPGG
+408 IRDNLDLTPGG

-437 RDLAINPGHVSTPVP
+437 RDLAINPGHVTTPVP
-452 GIPTKDPSFGL
+452 GIATKDPSFGL

-474 QAQMAGYTVVDAAT
+474 QAQMAGYTVVDPAT

-498 MRCAHELLGHEEVQQ
+498 MRSAHELLGHEEVQQ

-555 LRTIAE
+555 LRSIAE

-588 VQEIFGMAAELA
+588 VQEIFGMAPELA
-600 LMTLDPDLERLLLK
+600 LMTLDPELERILLK

>member
-1 MTTAS
+1 MNTAVMS
-6 LQVGNWRAL
+6 MGNMRAL
-15 AGLGLGTPLLV
+15 VGLGLGTPLLV

-39 LLLDLL
+39 LALDLL

-50 ALSLVVLLVAVYAL
+50 ALSLVVLLVSVYAL

-86 NVASTRLVLLDGH
+86 NVASTRLVLLNGH
-99 TGPGAAGHVIEAFG
+99 TGPGAAGDVIEAFG

-124 LIVFVILMIINFA
+124 LVVFVILMIINFA

-158 PGRQMA
+158 PGKQMA

-172 VITQQQAQTRREEV
+172 VITQQQAQARREEV
-186 RQEADFYGAMDGAS
+186 RQESDFYGAMDGAS

-212 ILIINIL
+212 ILLINIL
-219 GGIAIGMAQHGM
+219 GGIAIGMGQHGM
-231 AAQDALRVFSLLTI
+231 NAGDAMRVFSLLTI

-274 VSTQVTN
+274 VSTQVSS

-296 VGVLGLVPGMPHFA
+296 VTVLGVVPGMPHFA
-310 FLTLGGGLGVAAWR
+310 FLTLGGGLAATAWQLR
-324 LAQRRA
+324 KRRA
-330 AAPSADNR
+330 AADAAAQAPSAS
-338 TADGQALPAPDEH
+338 AAPVAEEH
-351 KELGWDEVAGV
+351 KELGWEEVAGV
-362 DLVGLEVGYRLIPM
+362 DLVGLEVGYRLIPL
-376 VDKTQGGEL
+376 VDKAQGGEL
-385 LARIKGVRKKLSKE
+385 LARIKGVRKKLSKD

-419 YRITLMG
+419 YRLTLMG
-426 ATAGQGELMPD
+426 VTAGEGELLPD
-437 RDLAINPGHVSTPVP
+437 RDLAINPGHVTTPLP
-452 GIPTKDPSFGL
+452 GVATKDPSFGL

-474 QAQMAGYTVVDAAT
+474 QAQMAGYTVVDPAT

-498 MRCAHELLGHEEVQQ
+498 TRCAHELLGHEEVQQ

-541 VLRNLLQEGVPVRD
+541 VLRNLLQEGVPIRD
-555 LRTIAE
+555 LRSIAE
-561 SLAEHGA
+561 SLAEHGG
-568 RSQDPDV
+568 RSQDSDV
-575 LTALVRVAIGRGI
+575 LTALVRVAIGRSI
-588 VQEIFGMAAELA
+588 VQEVFGTAPELA
-600 LMTLDPDLERLLLK
+600 LMTLEPDLERILLK

-625 EPGLAERLRGLLA
+625 EPGLAERLRELLVE
-638 DAAQRQELLGQPA
+638 AAQRQELLGQPA

>member
-1 MTTAS
+1 MNTA
-6 LQVGNWRAL
+6 VGMGNNVRAL
-15 AGLGLGTPLLV
+15 VGLGLGTPLLV

-32 MLIPLPP
+32 MLVPLPP
-39 LLLDLL
+39 LMLDLL

-71 FPTLLLVATLLRLAL
+71 FPALLLIATLLRLAL
-86 NVASTRLVLLDGH
+86 NVASTRLVLLNGH

-124 LIVFVILMIINFA
+124 LVVFVILMIINFA

-158 PGRQMA
+158 PGKQMA

-172 VITQQQAQTRREEV
+172 VITQHQAQTRREEV

-212 ILIINIL
+212 ILIINML
-219 GGIAIGMAQHGM
+219 GGVAIGMGQHGM
-231 AAQDALRVFSLLTI
+231 SAGDAMRVFSLLTI

-259 VAAAILVTRVSQAEN
+259 VAAAILVTRVSQAQN
-274 VSTQVTN
+274 VSTQVSN
-281 QLLANPTALGVAGGL
+281 QLLSNPTALGVAGGL
-296 VGVLGLVPGMPHFA
+296 VTTLGLVPGMPHLV
-310 FLTLGGGLGVAAWR
+310 FLTLGGALAVTAWR
-324 LAQRRA
+324 LARSRSVA
-330 AAPSADNR
+330 AAPD
-338 TADGQALPAPDEH
+338 QAGGAQPLPAPDEH

-376 VDKTQGGEL
+376 VDKVQGGEL
-385 LARIKGVRKKLSKE
+385 LTRIKGVRKKLSKE

-426 ATAGQGELMPD
+426 ATAGQGELQPD
-437 RDLAINPGHVSTPVP
+437 RDLAINPGHVTMPVP
-452 GIPTKDPSFGL
+452 GIATKDPSFGL
-463 DALWIERGLRE
+463 DALWIERGVRE
-474 QAQMAGYTVVDAAT
+474 QAQMAGYTVVDPAT

-498 MRCAHELLGHEEVQQ
+498 TGSAHELLGHEEVQQ
-513 LLDRLAAQA
+513 LMDRLGAQA

-555 LRTIAE
+555 LRSIAE

-575 LTALVRVAIGRGI
+575 LNALVRVAIGRGI
-588 VQEIFGMAAELA
+588 VQEIFGMAPELA
-600 LMTLDPDLERLLLK
+600 LMTLDPELERILLK

-625 EPGLAERLRGLLA
+625 EPGLAERLRGLLV

-651 VLVAPNAL
+651 VLVAPNSL

-687 VRVVANIGGR
+687 VRVIANIGGR

>member
-1 MTTAS
+1 MNTA
-6 LQVGNWRAL
+6 VGMGNVRAL
-15 AGLGLGTPLLV
+15 VGLGLGTPLLE

-32 MLIPLPP
+32 MLVPLPP

-86 NVASTRLVLLDGH
+86 NVASTRLVLLEGH
-99 TGPGAAGHVIEAFG
+99 TGPAAAGHVIEAFG
-113 SFVIGGNYAVG
+113 AFVIGGNYAVG
-124 LIVFVILMIINFA
+124 LVVFVILLIINFA

-158 PGRQMA
+158 PGKQMA

-172 VITQQQAQTRREEV
+172 VITQQQAQARREEV

-206 AIAGVL
+206 AVAGVL

-219 GGIAIGMAQHGM
+219 GGIAIGMGQHGM
-231 AAQDALRVFSLLTI
+231 SAGDAMRVFSLLTI

-274 VSTQVTN
+274 VSTQVSN
-281 QLLANPTALGVAGGL
+281 QLLSNPTALGISGGL
-296 VGVLGLVPGMPHFA
+296 VGILGLVPGMPHLA
-310 FLTLGGGLGVAAWR
+310 FLTLGGGLAVTAWR
-324 LAQRRA
+324 LARGRSAA
-330 AAPSADNR
+330 AAPDKA
-338 TADGQALPAPDEH
+338 TGAQALPAPDEH
-351 KELGWDEVAGV
+351 KELGWEEVAGV

-376 VDKTQGGEL
+376 VDKAQGGEL
-385 LARIKGVRKKLSKE
+385 LTRIKGVRKKLSKE

-426 ATAGQGELMPD
+426 ATAGQGELQPD
-437 RDLAINPGHVSTPVP
+437 RDLAINPGHVTTPVP
-452 GIPTKDPSFGL
+452 GIATKDPSFGL

-474 QAQMAGYTVVDAAT
+474 QAQMAGYTVVDPAT
-488 VVATHLSQVL
+488 VVATHLAQVL
-498 MRCAHELLGHEEVQQ
+498 MRSAHELLGHEEVQQ

-535 LGTVLR
+535 LGSVLR

-555 LRTIAE
+555 LRSIAE

-588 VQEIFGMAAELA
+588 VQEIFGMAPELA
-600 LMTLDPDLERLLLK
+600 LMTLDPELERILLK

>member
-1 MTTAS
+1 M
-6 LQVGNWRAL
+6 GNNVRAL
-15 AGLGLGTPLLV
+15 VGLGLGTPLLV

-32 MLIPLPP
+32 MLVPLPP

-113 SFVIGGNYAVG
+113 AFVIGGNYAVG
-124 LIVFVILMIINFA
+124 LVVFIILMIINFA

-158 PGRQMA
+158 PGKQMA

-172 VITQQQAQTRREEV
+172 VITQQQAQVRREEV

-206 AIAGVL
+206 AVAGVL

-219 GGIAIGMAQHGM
+219 GGIAIGMGQHGM
-231 AAQDALRVFSLLTI
+231 SAGDAVRVFSLLTI

-259 VAAAILVTRVSQAEN
+259 VAAAILVTRVSQSQN
-274 VSTQVTN
+274 VATQVSK
-281 QLLANPTALGVAGGL
+281 QLLANPTALAMAGGL
-296 VGVLGLVPGMPHFA
+296 VGILGVVPGMPHFA
-310 FLTLGGGLGVAAWR
+310 FLALGAGLGGAAWR
-324 LAQRRA
+324 IGKRQSTA
-330 AAPSADNR
+330 AASPDAG
-338 TADGQALPAPDEH
+338 AQALPGPDEH
-351 KELGWDEVAGV
+351 KELGWEEVAGV
-362 DLVGLEVGYRLIPM
+362 DLVGLEVGYRLIPL
-376 VDKTQGGEL
+376 VDKAQGGEL
-385 LARIKGVRKKLSKE
+385 LTRIKGVRKKLSKE

-426 ATAGQGELMPD
+426 ATAGQGELLPD
-437 RDLAINPGHVSTPVP
+437 RDLAINPGHVTTPVP
-452 GIPTKDPSFGL
+452 GIATRDPSFGL

-474 QAQMAGYTVVDAAT
+474 QAQMAGYTVVDPAT

-498 MRCAHELLGHEEVQQ
+498 MRSAHELLGHEEVQH

-541 VLRNLLQEGVPVRD
+541 VLRNLLQEGVPIRD
-555 LRTIAE
+555 LRSIAE
-561 SLAEHGA
+561 SLAEHGT

-575 LTALVRVAIGRGI
+575 LTALVRVAIGRSI
-588 VQEIFGMAAELA
+588 VQEIFGMAPELA
-600 LMTLDPDLERLLLK
+600 LMTLDPELERILLK

>member
-1 MTTAS
+1 MNTA
-6 LQVGNWRAL
+6 VGMGNNVRAL
-15 AGLGLGTPLLV
+15 VGLGLGTPLLV

-32 MLIPLPP
+32 MLVPLPP

-86 NVASTRLVLLDGH
+86 NVASTRLVLLQGH

-113 SFVIGGNYAVG
+113 AFVIGGNYAVG
-124 LIVFVILMIINFA
+124 LVVFIILMIINFA

-158 PGRQMA
+158 PGKQMA

-172 VITQQQAQTRREEV
+172 VITQQQAQVRREEV

-206 AIAGVL
+206 AVAGVL

-219 GGIAIGMAQHGM
+219 GGIAIGMGQHGM
-231 AAQDALRVFSLLTI
+231 SAGDAVRVFSLLTI

-259 VAAAILVTRVSQAEN
+259 VAAAILVTRVSQSQN
-274 VSTQVTN
+274 VATQVSK
-281 QLLANPTALGVAGGL
+281 QLLANPTALAMAGGL
-296 VGVLGLVPGMPHFA
+296 VGILGVVPGMPHFA
-310 FLTLGGGLGVAAWR
+310 FLALGAGLGGAAWR
-324 LAQRRA
+324 IAKRQ
-330 AAPSADNR
+330 S
-338 TADGQALPAPDEH
+338 TAVASPDAGAKALPAPDEH
-351 KELGWDEVAGV
+351 KELGWEEVAGV
-362 DLVGLEVGYRLIPM
+362 DLVGLEVGYRLIPL
-376 VDKTQGGEL
+376 VDKAQGGEL
-385 LARIKGVRKKLSKE
+385 LTRIKGVRKKLSKE

-426 ATAGQGELMPD
+426 ATAGQGELLPD
-437 RDLAINPGHVSTPVP
+437 RDLAINPGHVTTPVP
-452 GIPTKDPSFGL
+452 GIATKDPSFGL

-474 QAQMAGYTVVDAAT
+474 QAQMAGYTVVDPAT

-498 MRCAHELLGHEEVQQ
+498 MHSAHELLGHEEVQQ

-555 LRTIAE
+555 LRSIAE

-588 VQEIFGMAAELA
+588 VQELFGMAPELA
-600 LMTLDPDLERLLLK
+600 LMTLDPELERILLK

>member
-1 MTTAS
+1 MTTAT
-6 LQVGNWRAL
+6 LRMGNWRAL

-86 NVASTRLVLLDGH
+86 NVASTRLVLLHGH

-113 SFVIGGNYAVG
+113 AFVIGGNYAVG
-124 LIVFVILMIINFA
+124 LIVFIILMIINFA

-172 VITQQQAQTRREEV
+172 VINQQQAQTRREEV

-206 AIAGVL
+206 AMAGVL
-212 ILIINIL
+212 ILVINIL
-219 GGIAIGMAQHGM
+219 GGVAIGMAQHDM
-231 AAQDALRVFSLLTI
+231 AAGDAMRVFSLLTI

-274 VSTQVTN
+274 VSTQVSN
-281 QLLANPTALGVAGGL
+281 QLLANPTALGIAGGL
-296 VGVLGLVPGMPHFA
+296 VSVLGLVPGMPHFA
-310 FLTLGGGLGVAAWR
+310 FLTLGGGLGYTAWR
-324 LAQRRA
+324 LIQRRSQAPA
-330 AAPSADNR
+330 ADK
-338 TADGQALPAPDEH
+338 TADGQALPAPEEH
-351 KELGWDEVAGV
+351 KELGWDEVAAV

-376 VDKTQGGEL
+376 VDKAQGGEL
-385 LARIKGVRKKLSKE
+385 LTRIKGVRKKLSKE

-408 IRDNLDLPPGG
+408 IRDNLDLAPGG

-437 RDLAINPGHVSTPVP
+437 RDLAINPGHVTTPVP
-452 GIPTKDPSFGL
+452 GIATKDPSFGL

-498 MRCAHELLGHEEVQQ
+498 TRSAHELLGHEEVQQ

-541 VLRNLLQEGVPVRD
+541 VLRNLLQEGVPIRD
-555 LRTIAE
+555 LRSIAE

-614 AVQGGDGALGL
+614 AVQGGDGAMGL

>member
-1 MTTAS
+1 MNTA
-6 LQVGNWRAL
+6 VGMGNNVRAL
-15 AGLGLGTPLLV
+15 VGLGLGTPLLV

-32 MLIPLPP
+32 MLVPLPP

-113 SFVIGGNYAVG
+113 AFVIGGNYAVG
-124 LIVFVILMIINFA
+124 LVVFIILMIINFA

-158 PGRQMA
+158 PGKQMA

-172 VITQQQAQTRREEV
+172 VITQQQAQVRREEV

-206 AIAGVL
+206 AVAGVL

-219 GGIAIGMAQHGM
+219 GGIAIGMGQHGM
-231 AAQDALRVFSLLTI
+231 SAGDAVRVFSLLTI

-259 VAAAILVTRVSQAEN
+259 VAAAILVTRVSQSQN
-274 VSTQVTN
+274 VATQVSK
-281 QLLANPTALGVAGGL
+281 QLLANPTALAMAGGL
-296 VGVLGLVPGMPHFA
+296 VGILGVVPGMPHFA
-310 FLTLGGGLGVAAWR
+310 FLALGAGLGGAAWR
-324 LAQRRA
+324 IGKRQSTA
-330 AAPSADNR
+330 AASPDAG
-338 TADGQALPAPDEH
+338 AQALPGPDEH
-351 KELGWDEVAGV
+351 KELGWEEVAGV
-362 DLVGLEVGYRLIPM
+362 DLVGLEVGYRLIPL
-376 VDKTQGGEL
+376 VDKAQGGEL
-385 LARIKGVRKKLSKE
+385 LTRIKGVRKKLSKE

-426 ATAGQGELMPD
+426 ATAGQGELLPD
-437 RDLAINPGHVSTPVP
+437 RDLAINPGHVTTPVP
-452 GIPTKDPSFGL
+452 GIATRDPSFGL

-474 QAQMAGYTVVDAAT
+474 QAQMAGYTVVDPAT

-498 MRCAHELLGHEEVQQ
+498 MRSAHELLGHEEVQH

-541 VLRNLLQEGVPVRD
+541 VLRNLLQEGVPIRD
-555 LRTIAE
+555 LRSIAE
-561 SLAEHGA
+561 SLAEHGT

-575 LTALVRVAIGRGI
+575 LTALVRVAIGRSI
-588 VQEIFGMAAELA
+588 VQEIFGMAPELA
-600 LMTLDPDLERLLLK
+600 LMTLDPELERILLK

>member
-1 MTTAS
+1 M
-6 LQVGNWRAL
+6 GNVRAL
-15 AGLGLGTPLLV
+15 VGLGLGTPLLV

-32 MLIPLPP
+32 MLVPLPP

-113 SFVIGGNYAVG
+113 AFVIGGNYAVG
-124 LIVFVILMIINFA
+124 LVVFVILMIINFA

-158 PGRQMA
+158 PGKQMA

-212 ILIINIL
+212 ILVINIL
-219 GGIAIGMAQHGM
+219 GGIAIGMGQHGM
-231 AAQDALRVFSLLTI
+231 AAGDAMRVFSLLTI

-259 VAAAILVTRVSQAEN
+259 VAAAILVTRVSQAQN
-274 VSTQVTN
+274 VSTQVSS
-281 QLLANPTALGVAGGL
+281 QLLANPTALAMAGGL
-296 VGVLGLVPGMPHFA
+296 VGILGLVPGMPHFA
-310 FLTLGGGLGVAAWR
+310 FLALGAALGAAAWQIR
-324 LAQRRA
+324 KRQ
-330 AAPSADNR
+330 S
-338 TADGQALPAPDEH
+338 TATDSPPTGAQALPAPDEH
-351 KELGWDEVAGV
+351 KELGWEEVAGV
-362 DLVGLEVGYRLIPM
+362 DLVGLEVGYRLIPL
-376 VDKTQGGEL
+376 VDKAQGGEL
-385 LARIKGVRKKLSKE
+385 LTRIKGVRKKLSKE

-408 IRDNLDLPPGG
+408 IRDNLDLTPGG

-437 RDLAINPGHVSTPVP
+437 RDLAINPGHVTTPVP
-452 GIPTKDPSFGL
+452 GIATKDPSFGL

-474 QAQMAGYTVVDAAT
+474 QAQMAGYTVVDPAT

-498 MRCAHELLGHEEVQQ
+498 MRSAHELLGHEEVQQ

-555 LRTIAE
+555 LRSIAE

-575 LTALVRVAIGRGI
+575 LTALVRVAIGRSI
-588 VQEIFGMAAELA
+588 VQEIFGMAPELA
-600 LMTLDPDLERLLLK
+600 LMTLDPELERILLK

>member
-1 MTTAS
+1 MNTAVS
-6 LQVGNWRAL
+6 MGNNVRAL
-15 AGLGLGTPLLV
+15 VGLGLGTPLLV

-32 MLIPLPP
+32 MLVPLPP

-86 NVASTRLVLLDGH
+86 NVASTRLVLLEGH

-124 LIVFVILMIINFA
+124 LVVFTILMIINFA

-158 PGRQMA
+158 PGKQMA

-231 AAQDALRVFSLLTI
+231 AAGDAMRVFSLLTI

-259 VAAAILVTRVSQAEN
+259 VAAAILVTRVSQSQN
-274 VSTQVTN
+274 VATQVSK
-281 QLLANPTALGVAGGL
+281 QLLANPTALAMAGGL
-296 VGVLGLVPGMPHFA
+296 VGILGLVPGMPHFA
-310 FLTLGGGLGVAAWR
+310 FLALGAGLGGAAWR
-324 LAQRRA
+324 IAKRQSTA
-330 AAPSADNR
+330 AASPDAG
-338 TADGQALPAPDEH
+338 AKALPAPDEH
-351 KELGWDEVAGV
+351 KELGWEEVAGV
-362 DLVGLEVGYRLIPM
+362 DLVGLEVGYRLIPL
-376 VDKTQGGEL
+376 VDKAQGGEL
-385 LARIKGVRKKLSKE
+385 LTRIKGVRKKLSKE

-426 ATAGQGELMPD
+426 ATAGQGELLPD
-437 RDLAINPGHVSTPVP
+437 RDLAINPGHVTTPVP
-452 GIPTKDPSFGL
+452 GIATKDPSFGL

-474 QAQMAGYTVVDAAT
+474 QAQMAGYTVVDPAT

-498 MRCAHELLGHEEVQQ
+498 MHSAHELLGHEEVQQ

-555 LRTIAE
+555 LRSIAE

-588 VQEIFGMAAELA
+588 VQEIFGMAPELA
-600 LMTLDPDLERLLLK
+600 LMTLDPELERILLK

>member
-1 MTTAS
+1 MNTAVS
-6 LQVGNWRAL
+6 MGNNVRAL
-15 AGLGLGTPLLV
+15 VGLGLGTPLLV
-26 LTLLGM
+26 LTLLAM
-32 MLIPLPP
+32 MLVPLPP

-86 NVASTRLVLLDGH
+86 NVASTRLVLLEGH
-99 TGPGAAGHVIEAFG
+99 TGPGAAGNVIEAFG

-124 LIVFVILMIINFA
+124 LVVFVILMIINFA

-158 PGRQMA
+158 PGKQMA

-231 AAQDALRVFSLLTI
+231 AAGDAMRVFSLLTI

-259 VAAAILVTRVSQAEN
+259 VAAAILVTRVSQSQN
-274 VSTQVTN
+274 VATQVSN
-281 QLLANPTALGVAGGL
+281 QLLANPTALAMAGGL
-296 VGVLGLVPGMPHFA
+296 VGILGLVPGMPHFA
-310 FLTLGGGLGVAAWR
+310 FLALGAGLGGAAWR
-324 LAQRRA
+324 IAKRQATA
-330 AAPSADNR
+330 ATSPDAGAK
-338 TADGQALPAPDEH
+338 ALPAPDEH
-351 KELGWDEVAGV
+351 KELGWEEVAGV
-362 DLVGLEVGYRLIPM
+362 DLVGLEVGYRLIPL
-376 VDKTQGGEL
+376 VDKAQGGEL
-385 LARIKGVRKKLSKE
+385 LTRIKGVRKKLSKE

-426 ATAGQGELMPD
+426 ATAGQGELLPD
-437 RDLAINPGHVSTPVP
+437 RDLAINPGHVTTPVP
-452 GIPTKDPSFGL
+452 GIATKDPSFGL

-474 QAQMAGYTVVDAAT
+474 QAQMAGYTVVDPAT

-498 MRCAHELLGHEEVQQ
+498 MHSAHELLGHEEVQQ

-555 LRTIAE
+555 LRSIAE

-588 VQEIFGMAAELA
+588 VQEIFGMAPELA
-600 LMTLDPDLERLLLK
+600 LMTLDPELERILLK